1 MNLML
6 AATLAWITLGLLV
19 PRFGRR
25 EQLAAYAV
33 AVIVTLMYFLYPVRY
48 M

>member
-6 AATLAWITLGLLV
+6 AATLAWVTLGLFV
-19 PRFGRR
+19 PHFGRR
-25 EQLAAYAV
+25 EQMLTYGLAV
-33 AVIVTLMYFLYPVRY
+33 VITAMYFLSPARY